1 MKCGLQNCDTRCR
14 QQTWRWCKGVP
25 RALEG
30 ALVLVAARGALRRA
44 SGAYGKGEQ
53 QQQRWQQKGMQECI
67 SDAATGVV
75 QARARTLR
83 NLFLGFSQHRD
94 ARLWVV
100 CQMRDPCCEFLRLAL
115 LLTPSLPRCWVF
127 LFLWGVLCAL
137 AVHSIPSPRVCVNPA
152 MDRGRVPGRVTLRC
166 TMCTVGSVGRFG
178 SWGHSCLTTFLRWHK
193 SAVVD
198 DTFVLLVCCAR
209 NH

>member
-1 MKCGLQNCDTRCR
+1 
-14 QQTWRWCKGVP
+14 
-25 RALEG
+25 
-30 ALVLVAARGALRRA
+30 
-44 SGAYGKGEQ
+44 
-53 QQQRWQQKGMQECI
+53 MQECI

-100 CQMRDPCCEFLRLAL
+100 CQRCVTPVVNFCAWHFCCRHHFPE
-115 LLTPSLPRCWVF
+115 CWVF
-127 LFLWGVLCAL
+127 PIFGWGSVCSCSAL
-137 AVHSIPSPRVCVNPA
+137 YPPPRVCVNPA